1 MLAYNMS
8 KIFTDIS
15 PILKNEADELYQQFI
30 TAMPVALHPHLF
42 RAGSAG
48 HKEIS
53 HDMDVM
59 LDLDAV
65 LRYFSC
71 RYAVMARDLL
81 AKQFIG
87 YEIRKSGIRIH
98 VKFPYKTRFV
108 QVDVFIVKDARS
120 IAALHTHAYSEMGST
135 TGAQKHK
142 ILNALAK
149 QCGYYWSPF
158 EGLYTRNFIDGTK
171 YEFIANDPNLIAKIL
186 LWSADASCKDL
197 ETPQRILDAVPKTLR
212 RYLYEDLKK
221 DHLPVDL
228 GPNDVIV
235 LT

>member
-1 MLAYNMS
+1 M
-8 KIFTDIS
+8 
-15 PILKNEADELYQQFI
+15 KNEADDLYRQFLA
-30 TAMPVALHPHLF
+30 AMPAALHPHLF

-48 HKEIS
+48 HKETS

-65 LRYFSC
+65 LSYFNC
-71 RYAVMARDLL
+71 RYAIMARDLL
-81 AKQFIG
+81 AKHFIG
-87 YEIRKSGIRIH
+87 YEIRKWGIRIH
-98 VKFPYKTRFV
+98 IKFPYKTRFV
-108 QVDVFIVKDARS
+108 QVDIFVVKDARF
-120 IAALHTHAYSEMGST
+120 IAALHTHAYNEMGST

-142 ILNALAK
+142 ILYFLAK

-158 EGLYTRNFIDGTK
+158 EGLFTRNFIDGTK
-171 YEFIANDPNLIAKIL
+171 HEFMANDPNLVAKIL
-186 LWSADASCKDL
+186 LWSSDASSKDL
-197 ETPQRILDAVPKTLR
+197 ETPQRILDAVPKPLR